1 MWFKNAAVYSVDGM
15 PTDKE
20 LEEALTEHAIKPCPP
35 HARFIYG
42 WLDVIPGQKVFTQ
55 NGAMLFLLGKEE
67 RILPPSVIKQMV
79 DEKIKEIEERENRTV
94 RRSERNQLKEEMEFT
109 LLPKAFT
116 LLKQTWAFFDAKSQR
131 LVINSASAK
140 VAEDVCAMLVKALK
154 SVSIQPLTL
163 DTSISGAMSDLLM
176 VKRRLPSV
184 FNLGS
189 RCVLE
194 SPKDTSKRFTCK
206 GYELPAEEVDGLLNS
221 GLKAIEVAFEF
232 EGRLSF
238 SLTNS
243 LVIKGIKVLD
253 QLQDEL
259 KACHKLEDHIE
270 VLDAS
275 FFLLTSELDKLI
287 NAITNQLFADVS
299 TAPQLMHQAQVSDST
314 AHLVS

>member
-1 MWFKNAAVYSVDGM
+1 MWFKNAAVYTVDGM
-15 PTDKE
+15 PNDKE

-42 WLDVIPGQKVFTQ
+42 WLDVISGQKVFSQ

-79 DEKIKEIEERENRTV
+79 EEKIKEIEERENRTV

-109 LLPKAFT
+109 LLPKSFT
-116 LLKQTWAFFDAKSQR
+116 LLKKTWAFFDAKSQR
-131 LVINSASAK
+131 LVINTASAK
-140 VAEDVCAMLVKALK
+140 AAEDLCAMLNKALK
-154 SVSIQPLTL
+154 TTTLSPLSI
-163 DTSISGAMSDLLM
+163 DSSISETMSSLLM
-176 VKRRLPSV
+176 AKRRLPSA

-232 EGRLSF
+232 DDRISF
-238 SLTNS
+238 SLTNG
-243 LVIKGIKVLD
+243 LTIKSIKLLD

-259 KACHKLEDHIE
+259 KACHKLDDKIE

-287 NAITNQLFADVS
+287 TAITRELFGTGEPSLHNMPREELSSESALTS
-299 TAPQLMHQAQVSDST
+299 
-314 AHLVS
+314 